1 MNERMIVMSTLDLN
15 NSVMICY
22 DGDETDVCNLCVFSV
37 INACDFVKC
46 SSNDREDNKNV
57 HFEFVG
63 HINETPLMQLKL
75 I

>member
-1 MNERMIVMSTLDLN
+1 MMKERMIEVFTLDLN
-15 NSVMICY
+15 NSVMICD

-37 INACDFVKC
+37 LNACDFVKC
-46 SSNDREDNKNV
+46 TSHAREDNKNV

-63 HINETPLMQLKL
+63 HILWD